1 MNESYSY
8 IAWSLLDATYTTI
21 GITVGALL
29 FALTFGFL
37 IALVRLYGPR
47 WAGAACSV
55 YLEIFRNTPI
65 LVQLFIIY
73 FGLVPLGINIGPMLA
88 AVVGLGLNGAALVS
102 EVFRSSIVAV
112 NRGQTEAGL
121 ALGLTPQVTL
131 FRIVMPQ
138 SLRIA
143 IPSLGNFT
151 VSLMKD
157 TSLAS
162 AVAVTELAFRARNL
176 VSETFLSTEIYL
188 LVAVMYLALGIPVA
202 WYFDQLRRSYEIEGA
217 PNV

>member
-1 MNESYSY
+1 MSESYSY
-8 IAWSLLDATYTTI
+8 IARSLFDATYTTI
-21 GITVGALL
+21 GITVGAALV
-29 FALTFGFL
+29 ALTLGFL
-37 IALVRLYGPR
+37 IALTRLYGPW
-47 WAGAACSV
+47 WARAACNV
-55 YLEIFRNTPI
+55 YVEIFRNTPI

-121 ALGLTPQVTL
+121 ALGLTPQATL
-131 FRIVMPQ
+131 FRIVLPQ
-138 SLRIA
+138 SFRIA

-176 VSETFLSTEIYL
+176 VSETFLSIEIYL

-202 WYFDQLRRSYEIEGA
+202 WYFEQLRRSYELEGA
-217 PNV
+217 HV

>member
-1 MNESYSY
+1 VPDNYAY
-8 IAWSLLDATYTTI
+8 IGWSLLDATYTTI
-21 GITVGALL
+21 GITVGAAILGL
-29 FALTFGFL
+29 ALGFAV
-37 IALVRLYGPR
+37 ALARLYGPWWAR
-47 WAGAACSV
+47 WLCAIYV
-55 YLEIFRNTPI
+55 EIFRNTPI

-73 FGLVPLGINIGPMLA
+73 FGLVPLGINVGPMLA
-88 AVVGLGLNGAALVS
+88 AVVGLGLNGAAMVS

-112 NRGQTEAGL
+112 DRGQTEAGL
-121 ALGLTPQVTL
+121 ALGLTPQATL
-131 FRIVMPQ
+131 LRVVLPQ

-176 VSETFLSTEIYL
+176 VSETFMSTEIYL
-188 LVAVMYLALGIPVA
+188 FVAVIYLALGIPVA
-202 WYFDQLRRSYEIEGA
+202 WYFDQLRRSYELEGA
-217 PNV
+217 AHV